1 MSGVFGQ
8 AFGLKYSLLSDCE
21 SSVKYSVSSC
31 LVLRQVKYVYD
42 WLKPSLESRCMI
54 RGRVNAS
61 ERKIVSGCFFF
72 SSVMTQPQNVKG
84 LVCGLSTRKI
94 FTPCPI
100 QNSNTLFSS
109 SESPLKSEESNSKG

>member
-8 AFGLKYSLLSDCE
+8 TLGLKYSRVSDCE

-61 ERKIVSGCFFF
+61 DRNITSGCFSF
-72 SSVMTQPQNVKG
+72 SDRMAHCQKAKG

-94 FTPCPI
+94 FTPWPI

-109 SESPLKSEESNSKG
+109 SQSALRSLESNSKG